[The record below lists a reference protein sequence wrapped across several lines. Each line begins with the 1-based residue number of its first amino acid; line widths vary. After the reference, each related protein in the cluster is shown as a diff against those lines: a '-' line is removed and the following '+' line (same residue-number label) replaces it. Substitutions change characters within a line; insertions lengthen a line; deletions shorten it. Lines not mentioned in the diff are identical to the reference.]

1 MSVLLRGPTGT
12 DLAAR
17 FGTRHLFTIVPIVM
31 MHFIEFVLS
40 ISRSNFIKLSSNSF
54 SFMLTLGLLDMDAT
68 LLDGAVRCT
77 MGFLALA
84 VEGIDMLA
92 AAEGIIVAGFMLV
105 AEGMLM
111 LAAGFMLA
119 AAEGIIVEGIDMLD
133 AGFMYSFSCC
143 LGANMVNRKK

>member
-1 MSVLLRGPTGT
+1 
-12 DLAAR
+12 
-17 FGTRHLFTIVPIVM
+17 
-31 MHFIEFVLS
+31 
-40 ISRSNFIKLSSNSF
+40 
-54 SFMLTLGLLDMDAT
+54 MLTLGLLDMDAT

-143 LGANMVNRKK
+143 LGANMVNRKKMIIRPTTTWGSVISPFLNLSIYSKYTKSFFQTLL